1 VAEKV
6 NMIYVQQSGVR
17 KFFSF
22 LIRSVFIRPLAF
34 LNRNSIMLKTNSFQ
48 VVYFG
53 LFAACGVMASGSIS
67 FFYLYAKGCF
77 SDLAPIPIALIILAA
92 NLIGVKA
99 LYVLALG
106 KKFLLNPK
114 TYLNETTM
122 YNQGGLFGIVIA
134 TAAIAFVKH
143 INPLIMFDAMVLGGS
158 FGLFL
163 GRLGCYNYGCCFGIP
178 TSSSIHVTYHP
189 SCSKII
195 RTNPELKGVPLV
207 PTQLYSAYFDLF
219 LFITSIAIALIHPGN
234 GLISLAFIFLFN
246 TFRIIIQKFRFVEK
260 SDLAGFSKI
269 AILYSMSG
277 LVVWALLFLAD
288 GGKIV
293 SRPFQVPFTLKS
305 WAQFVVGT
313 EVMLSLLIAGTI
325 SFLFYGIQGKEL
337 GTHMNLRS
345 RL

>member
-1 VAEKV
+1 
-6 NMIYVQQSGVR
+6 MIYG
-17 KFFSF
+17 
-22 LIRSVFIRPLAF
+22 IFICPLAF
-34 LNRNSIMLKTNSFQ
+34 LNKKPIMLKTNSFQ
-48 VVYFG
+48 IVYFG
-53 LFAACGVMASGSIS
+53 LFAGCGVMASLSIS

-77 SDLAPIPIALIILAA
+77 SLAPIPTALVLVGAH
-92 NLIGVKA
+92 LIGVKA
-99 LYVLALG
+99 LYFLALG

-122 YNQGGLFGIVIA
+122 YNQGGLFGVVIA

-143 INPLIMFDAMVLGGS
+143 IDPLIMFDAMVLGGS

-178 TSSSIHVTYHP
+178 TSGLIHVTYHP

-219 LFITSIAIALIHPGN
+219 LFITSIALALINRGN
-234 GLISLAFIFLFN
+234 GLITLAFIFLFN
-246 TFRIIIQKFRFVEK
+246 GFRVTIQRVRFVEK

-269 AILYSMSG
+269 AILYLVTG
-277 LVVWALLFLAD
+277 LVMWISLFL
-288 GGKIV
+288 GGGGRIV

-313 EVMLSLLIAGTI
+313 KVMLALLITGAI
-325 SFLFYGIQGKEL
+325 SFLFYGVHGKEL
-337 GTHMNLRS
+337 GNHTNLRS
-345 RL
+345 